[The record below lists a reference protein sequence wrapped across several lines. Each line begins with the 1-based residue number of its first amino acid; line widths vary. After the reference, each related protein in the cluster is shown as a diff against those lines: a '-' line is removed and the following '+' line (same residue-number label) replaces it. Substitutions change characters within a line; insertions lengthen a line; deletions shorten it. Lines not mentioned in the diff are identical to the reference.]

1 MLCCALLSESALVST
16 LSAGL
21 PIAESHEYLLKLIPA
36 VQMKF
41 PPIHDFSSD

>member
-16 LSAGL
+16 PFAGL
-21 PIAESHEYLLKLIPA
+21 AIAESHEYLLKLIPP

-41 PPIHDFSSD
+41 PPIHHFSSD